1 MLFKVHKQHTQ
12 TINMKKQTVF
22 SLFHFEIETFL
33 SLQTFGKASY
43 LTGTHFD
50 VLTVYR
56 YLHVLSVKGGIA
68 FPLAK
73 PL

>member
-1 MLFKVHKQHTQ
+1 V
-12 TINMKKQTVF
+12 KKQTVF
-22 SLFHFEIETFL
+22 SLFHFEIKTFL

-50 VLTVYR
+50 VLTVYQ
-56 YLHVLSVKGGIA
+56 YLLSVKGGIA